1 MFFFLQGLIIGF
13 SSMAPI
19 GMQNLFVINTALA
32 QTTMRV
38 LITVAIVIFFDMT
51 LSLSAFFGMGAL
63 ITQFPLLKLLVMF
76 FGGLLIMYMGYQT
89 VRTEPT
95 ISNVDTNVPITKII
109 STSFLVTWAN
119 PQALIDV
126 TMMLGAFRASLSD
139 SESYIFIS
147 GVMAAAIVWFG
158 GLALVMR
165 LLANK
170 ISISSLAWLNKIC
183 GTIILLY
190 GIKLVY
196 DAVMLMI
203 N

>member
-1 MFFFLQGLIIGF
+1 
-13 SSMAPI
+13 
-19 GMQNLFVINTALA
+19 
-32 QTTMRV
+32 
-38 LITVAIVIFFDMT
+38 
-51 LSLSAFFGMGAL
+51 
-63 ITQFPLLKLLVMF
+63 
-76 FGGLLIMYMGYQT
+76 
-89 VRTEPT
+89 
-95 ISNVDTNVPITKII
+95 
-109 STSFLVTWAN
+109 
-119 PQALIDV
+119 
-126 TMMLGAFRASLSD
+126 MMLGAFRASLSD

>member
-1 MFFFLQGLIIGF
+1 MFFFLQGLIIGI

-51 LSLSAFFGMGAL
+51 LSLSAFFGMVAL

>member
-1 MFFFLQGLIIGF
+1 
-13 SSMAPI
+13 
-19 GMQNLFVINTALA
+19 
-32 QTTMRV
+32 
-38 LITVAIVIFFDMT
+38 
-51 LSLSAFFGMGAL
+51 
-63 ITQFPLLKLLVMF
+63 
-76 FGGLLIMYMGYQT
+76 MYMGYQT

>member
-1 MFFFLQGLIIGF
+1 MFFFLQGLIIGI

-38 LITVAIVIFFDMT
+38 LITVAIVIFFDMMFFFF
-51 LSLSAFFGMGAL
+51 SFFGMGAL